1 MSDYFRITAYS
12 ESDDFSLIADSH
24 GMFEKLWQFSS
35 FFVKNGFKVIEI
47 GAEGSFDYGDMDK
60 APENNEML
68 YLRACEKGMAVKNN
82 GKVKV
87 GVKEYGTG

>member
-12 ESDDFSLIADSH
+12 ESEDFSLIADSH

-68 YLRACEKGMAVKNN
+68 YLRACGKGMAVKNN

>member
-12 ESDDFSLIADSH
+12 EGEDFSLIADSH

-35 FFVKNGFKVIEI
+35 FFVKKGFRIVEI

-68 YLRACEKGMAVKNN
+68 YLRACGKGMAIRNKNRIGVN
-82 GKVKV
+82 GKNY
-87 GVKEYGTG
+87 ETN

>member
-12 ESDDFSLIADSH
+12 ESEDFSLIVDSH

-35 FFVKNGFKVIEI
+35 FFVKKGFKVIEI

-68 YLRACEKGMAVKNN
+68 YLRACGKGMARQNGDRIEVN
-82 GKVKV
+82 GK
-87 GVKEYGTG
+87 GYDMI